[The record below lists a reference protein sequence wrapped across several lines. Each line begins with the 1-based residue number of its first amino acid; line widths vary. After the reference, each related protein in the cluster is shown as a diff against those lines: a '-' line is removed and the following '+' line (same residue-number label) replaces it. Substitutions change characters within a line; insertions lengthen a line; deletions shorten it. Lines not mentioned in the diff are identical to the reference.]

1 MKHRM
6 KQLVILCLA
15 VAALSGCSIGT
26 LESTIGTDLSA
37 IAFDQNVPA
46 VANDDLLIRNAIL
59 LSPERDEP
67 VYNMD
72 VLVQDGYIQEI
83 AEQIENSA
91 GVEVLDAS
99 GRYLMPGLI
108 DSHVHVYHATGL
120 KPRYTEDFDAL
131 YDAYLDQAPR
141 SFLYFGYTSVI
152 ELNASPSANHRF
164 TAASEHPRLFE
175 CGHGLVL
182 DDGYTAIIDFEGDAD
197 AFAKRFPHYLHLPGS
212 SHPTPDGDDPAN
224 HTVERSIAALVAD
237 GARCIKLYYE
247 EALWLPGGPPPFRLP
262 SQALIEDVVRVAH
275 ANGIPVLL
283 HTTTLAGQQV
293 ALDAGVDIA
302 AHGLWE
308 WPDVGYE
315 IEQPPDAI
323 TAIIDEQAAAG
334 FQVQP
339 TMRTIRNTQSMFD
352 DEFLN
357 SDLLD
362 HVLPAAY
369 LDYLRGPAQVQRDI
383 FLSVF
388 GEAIAPDADPN
399 VVGARLETFN
409 TRYERLIKRF
419 SDNGGRLLLGT
430 DTAVGGFGWGTPPG
444 LGGYLEM
451 SAWANAGIPLE
462 TIFRAATLDNA
473 RAFGLADQLGTIE
486 PGKRADLLLL
496 AENPLSDAS
505 AYDTIEIVIVG
516 GNAVDRRALSASQ
529 LD

>member
-1 MKHRM
+1 MKQRM

-15 VAALSGCSIGT
+15 VAALSGCTINA
-26 LESTIGTDLSA
+26 LESTSGTDLSA
-37 IAFDQNVPA
+37 SAPEQKVLA
-46 VANDDLLIRNAIL
+46 VANGDLLIRNAIL
-59 LSPERDEP
+59 LSPERNEP
-67 VYNMD
+67 VYNVD
-72 VLVQDGYIQEI
+72 VLIQDGYIQEI
-83 AEQIENSA
+83 ADQIENSA
-91 GVEVLDAS
+91 GVKVLDAN
-99 GRYLMPGLI
+99 GRYLTPGLI
-108 DSHVHVYHATGL
+108 DSHVHLYHATGL

-152 ELNASPSANHRF
+152 ELNASPDANQRF
-164 TAASEHPRLFE
+164 NAASEHPRLFD

-182 DDGYTAIIDFEGDAD
+182 DDGFTAIIDFEDDAD
-197 AFAKRFPHYLHLPGS
+197 AFAKRFPHYLRLPGA

-224 HTVERSIAALVAD
+224 HTVERTIAALVED

-247 EALWLPGGPPPFRLP
+247 EALWFPGGPPPFRLP

-283 HTTTLAGQQV
+283 HATTPAGQRL

-315 IEQPPDAI
+315 VEQPPDAI

-339 TMRTIRNTQSMFD
+339 TMRTIRNTQSLFD

-357 SDLLD
+357 SPLLD

-369 LDYLRGPAQVQRDI
+369 LAYLRGPAQVQREI
-383 FLSVF
+383 FLGVF
-388 GEAIAPDADPN
+388 GEAIAPDADPD

-419 SDNGGRLLLGT
+419 SDNGGRLLFGT
-430 DTAVGGFGWGTPPG
+430 DTAVGGFGWGSPPG
-444 LGGYLEM
+444 LSGYLEM
-451 SAWANAGIPLE
+451 SAWANVGIPLE

-473 RAFGLADQLGTIE
+473 QAFGLADQLGTIE
-486 PGKRADLLLL
+486 PGKRADLLLM
-496 AENPLSDAS
+496 AEDPLSDVS
-505 AYDTIEIVIVG
+505 AYDTIEVVIVG
-516 GNAVDRRALSASQ
+516 GNTVDRQALSASQ
-529 LD
+529 TE